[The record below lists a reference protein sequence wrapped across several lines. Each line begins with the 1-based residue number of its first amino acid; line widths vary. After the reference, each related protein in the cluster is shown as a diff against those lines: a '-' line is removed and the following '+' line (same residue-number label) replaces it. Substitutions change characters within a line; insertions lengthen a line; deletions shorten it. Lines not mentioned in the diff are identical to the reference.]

1 MNICQLHPGRSNA
14 GKKRSQT
21 YKWGCLSFASK
32 NQSPMLLQGIYTIP
46 AGDEQTDKMKN
57 ASKPIKNAI
66 STTDFYWR
74 FFSVLCMNGPKNPS
88 TTSLY
93 IAVIDASYG
102 VAYLYL

>member
-1 MNICQLHPGRSNA
+1 
-14 GKKRSQT
+14 
-21 YKWGCLSFASK
+21 
-32 NQSPMLLQGIYTIP
+32 MLLQGIYTIQ

-74 FFSVLCMNGPKNPS
+74 FFSVLCMNGQKNPS

-102 VAYLYL
+102 VAYTSICLGSLPLAIARHLVFTWLHRQIV